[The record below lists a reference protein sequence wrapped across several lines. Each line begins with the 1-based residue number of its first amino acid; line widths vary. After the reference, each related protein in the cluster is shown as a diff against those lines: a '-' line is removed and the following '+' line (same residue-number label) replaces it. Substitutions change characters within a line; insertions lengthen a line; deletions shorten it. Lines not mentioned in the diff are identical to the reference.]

1 MNVLN
6 FPDYQFK
13 IRVQNTRRE
22 IFDEIR
28 KKWVAL
34 QPEELV
40 RQNMVRYLRE
50 EKGYPAT
57 HIANEVSVEL
67 NGMRKRCD
75 TVVYDGTGRP
85 LMLIEY
91 KAPTIAITQ
100 KTFDQILTYN
110 TEMKVA
116 WLLVSNGFQHIVC
129 RAEGKQVEFYEE
141 IPPYD
146 RLY

>member
-13 IRVQNTRRE
+13 IRVQHTRRE

-116 WLLVSNGFQHIVC
+116 WLLVSNGLQHIVC